1 MYTTINE
8 NGQLNNYPTEPE
20 MYYAAYPNQEQQS
33 RYALQ
38 GAIAT
43 LFMTAIILIAC
54 GVS

>member
-8 NGQLNNYPTEPE
+8 SGQLNNYATETE
-20 MYYAAYPNQEQQS
+20 MYYASYPDQEQQS

-43 LFMTAIILIAC
+43 LFVTAIILIAC